1 LLSDL
6 LQDDS
11 VQVVRYAIRSAGRIQ
26 SRSALPL
33 LVQTLA
39 DVRLRN
45 DAREALAHYGSRIVG
60 TLCDYLN
67 DPQETLRVRANVP
80 RVLSEIGTQEAVNGL
95 IQALQNLSPF
105 LSYRAIKALNKMRA
119 QHPELSFSDQTIDA
133 FVLEELKDYY
143 QFFMMLRSQGL
154 EPENYE
160 VLPLLCKA
168 LQERMDQKLER
179 VFRLLGLRYP
189 PHDMYTAYNG
199 WRSPQSHTRASAIE
213 FLDNL
218 LLPDLKQLLFPIL
231 EESAV
236 DTLLAR
242 GNQYFGLQRMSAASH
257 LEQLIHGHDEW
268 LQTIALYVAG
278 NLGLVELLE
287 SVRSAGNS
295 QSENVR
301 EIAQRSLLMLEGS
314 GAVA

>member
-1 LLSDL
+1 
-6 LQDDS
+6 
-11 VQVVRYAIRSAGRIQ
+11 
-26 SRSALPL
+26 
-33 LVQTLA
+33 
-39 DVRLRN
+39 
-45 DAREALAHYGSRIVG
+45 
-60 TLCDYLN
+60 
-67 DPQETLRVRANVP
+67 
-80 RVLSEIGTQEAVNGL
+80 
-95 IQALQNLSPF
+95 
-105 LSYRAIKALNKMRA
+105 
-119 QHPELSFSDQTIDA
+119 
-133 FVLEELKDYY
+133 
-143 QFFMMLRSQGL
+143 MMLRSQGL